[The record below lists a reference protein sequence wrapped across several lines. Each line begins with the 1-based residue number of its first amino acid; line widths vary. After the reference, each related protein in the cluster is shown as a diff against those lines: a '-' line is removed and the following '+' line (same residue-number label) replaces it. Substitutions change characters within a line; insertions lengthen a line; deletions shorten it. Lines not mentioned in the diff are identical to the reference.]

1 MEISKILDLFGLLS
15 EKLENMLQKASR
27 KVKNPMQLKVSV
39 QNKTFIVE
47 TAICSSFRENPLG
60 IYDETFS
67 RYVLYILQDGK
78 QAKMNVP
85 LEGNNIPDVIL
96 KGGEMI
102 REKEEGGN
110 VITLIIRSLYAYIR
124 HVHFMNTP
132 RAQTGGD
139 GGPDKGRIAY
149 ETRFKAGR
157 LKDRTPIEVLLEDEN
172 GEEELRTQREFL
184 KKNLSKY
191 PRNKDLIEA
200 IDMAFALL
208 EEGDIDDEIKTVTAS
223 SGTGVIRLF
232 SVGLRPLQRKRRA
245 DGSCF
250 VYTGH
255 INWRLGEENPVEV
268 EIENFYA
275 PVEKKENG
283 TLRVMAGKKV
293 QDTYIKAVFN
303 LPASLW
309 MSYVYRIA
317 MDMRLFE
324 NASGFMA
331 RLLAESAEAY
341 RQQAC
346 KTEK

>member
-1 MEISKILDLFGLLS
+1 MEISKILKCFGLFS
-15 EKLENMLQKASR
+15 TNLENMLQKASR
-27 KVKNPMQLKVSV
+27 KVKKPMQLQVSV

-47 TAICSSFRENPLG
+47 SAICSNFRENPLG

-67 RYVLYILQDGK
+67 RYVFYILQDGK

-85 LEGNNIPDVIL
+85 LEGNNIPDVFM
-96 KGGEMI
+96 KGGELS

-110 VITLIIRSLYAYIR
+110 VITMIIRSIYAYIR
-124 HVHFMNTP
+124 HVHLMNTP
-132 RAQTGGD
+132 RPKDDGD
-139 GGPDKGRIAY
+139 GTSEKGKIAY

-191 PRNKDLIEA
+191 PRNKGLIEA

-208 EEGDIDDEIKTVTAS
+208 EEGDIDGGTKTAAAS
-223 SGTGVIRLF
+223 SGAGIIKLF

-245 DGSCF
+245 DGTCF
-250 VYTGH
+250 VYTGRV
-255 INWRLGEENPVEV
+255 NWRLGEENPVEIV
-268 EIENFYA
+268 IENFYA

-283 TLRVMAGKKV
+283 TLRVIAGKKV
-293 QDTYIKAVFN
+293 QDTYVKAIFN
-303 LPASLW
+303 MPASLW
-309 MSYVYRIA
+309 LSYIYRIA

-341 RQQAC
+341 QRLARE
-346 KTEK
+346 TEN

>member
-1 MEISKILDLFGLLS
+1 MEISKILKFFGLFS
-15 EKLENMLQKASR
+15 TNLENMLQKASR
-27 KVKNPMQLKVSV
+27 KVKNPMQLQVSV

-47 TAICSSFRENPLG
+47 SAICSSFRENPLG

-67 RYVLYILQDGK
+67 RYVFFILQDGK

-85 LEGNNIPDVIL
+85 LEGNNTPDVIM
-96 KGGEMI
+96 KGGEMS

-110 VITLIIRSLYAYIR
+110 VITMIIRSIYAYIR
-124 HVHFMNTP
+124 HVHLMNTP
-132 RAQTGGD
+132 CAKDEENGA
-139 GGPDKGRIAY
+139 PDKGRIAY

-191 PRNKDLIEA
+191 PRNKGLIEA
-200 IDMAFALL
+200 IDMSFALL
-208 EEGDIDDEIKTVTAS
+208 EEGDIDGGAKKAAAS
-223 SGTGVIRLF
+223 SGTGVIKLF

-245 DGSCF
+245 DGTCF
-250 VYTGH
+250 VYTGRV
-255 INWRLGEENPVEV
+255 NWRLGEENPVEIV
-268 EIENFYA
+268 IENFYA

-283 TLRVMAGKKV
+283 TLRVIAGKKV
-293 QDTYIKAVFN
+293 QDTYVKAIFN
-303 LPASLW
+303 MPASLW
-309 MSYVYRIA
+309 LSYIYRIA

-341 RQQAC
+341 QRLARE
-346 KTEK
+346 TEN

>member
-1 MEISKILDLFGLLS
+1 MEISKILKCFGLFS
-15 EKLENMLQKASR
+15 TNLENMLQKASR
-27 KVKNPMQLKVSV
+27 KVKNPMQLQVSV

-47 TAICSSFRENPLG
+47 SAICSNFRENPLG

-67 RYVLYILQDGK
+67 RYVFYILQDGK

-85 LEGNNIPDVIL
+85 LEGNNIPDVFM
-96 KGGEMI
+96 KGGELS

-110 VITLIIRSLYAYIR
+110 VITMIIRSIYAYIR
-124 HVHFMNTP
+124 HVHLMNTP
-132 RAQTGGD
+132 RPKDDGD
-139 GGPDKGRIAY
+139 GTSEKGKIAY

-191 PRNKDLIEA
+191 PRNKGLIEA
-200 IDMAFALL
+200 IDMSFALL
-208 EEGDIDDEIKTVTAS
+208 EEGDIDGGAKKAAAS
-223 SGTGVIRLF
+223 SGTGVIKLF

-245 DGSCF
+245 DGTCF
-250 VYTGH
+250 VYTGRV
-255 INWRLGEENPVEV
+255 NWRLGEENPVEIV
-268 EIENFYA
+268 IENFYA

-283 TLRVMAGKKV
+283 TLRVIAGKKV
-293 QDTYIKAVFN
+293 QDTYVKAIFN
-303 LPASLW
+303 MPASLW
-309 MSYVYRIA
+309 LSYIYRIA

-341 RQQAC
+341 QRLARE
-346 KTEK
+346 TEN

>member
-1 MEISKILDLFGLLS
+1 MEISKILKFFGLFS
-15 EKLENMLQKASR
+15 TNLENMHQKASR
-27 KVKNPMQLKVSV
+27 KVKNPMQLQVSV

-47 TAICSSFRENPLG
+47 SAICSNFRENPLG

-67 RYVLYILQDGK
+67 RYVFYILQDGK

-85 LEGNNIPDVIL
+85 LEGNNIPDVFM
-96 KGGEMI
+96 KGGELS

-110 VITLIIRSLYAYIR
+110 VITMIIRSIYAYIR
-124 HVHFMNTP
+124 HVHLMNTP
-132 RAQTGGD
+132 RVKDEENGA
-139 GGPDKGRIAY
+139 PDKGRIAY

-191 PRNKDLIEA
+191 PRNKGLIEA
-200 IDMAFALL
+200 IDMSFALL
-208 EEGDIDDEIKTVTAS
+208 EEGDIDGGAKKAAAS
-223 SGTGVIRLF
+223 SGTGVIKLF

-245 DGSCF
+245 
-250 VYTGH
+250 
-255 INWRLGEENPVEV
+255 E
-268 EIENFYA
+268 
-275 PVEKKENG
+275 
-283 TLRVMAGKKV
+283 TLRVIAGKKV
-293 QDTYIKAVFN
+293 QDTYVKAIFN
-303 LPASLW
+303 MPASLW
-309 MSYVYRIA
+309 LSYIYRIA

-341 RQQAC
+341 QRLARE
-346 KTEK
+346 TEN